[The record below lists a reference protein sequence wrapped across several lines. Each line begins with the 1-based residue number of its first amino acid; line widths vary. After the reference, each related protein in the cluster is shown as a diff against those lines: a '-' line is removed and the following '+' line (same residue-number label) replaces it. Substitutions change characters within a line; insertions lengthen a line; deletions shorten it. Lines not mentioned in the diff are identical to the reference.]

1 MASPFGVL
9 IWRLLNVLEASRYLP
24 GRGCR
29 RYCARGG
36 GRQEAGH
43 RARDNTMAESCK
55 WYFDA
60 HFDRLCVA
68 LYQKEQSVLL
78 GSADE
83 YMMLEKG
90 RAGPTG
96 RRFRL
101 NMVALLSILSMLVL
115 TYYIKDVNA
124 DGFGDTYSSSEV
136 NSYFGEEELN
146 GQSPLHFGP
155 QDTVAEQKRE
165 KSEKKKRNKNKKN
178 IIMMVTD
185 GTGPS
190 SINMA
195 RTYNQYVNDLN
206 FDDILMLD
214 KYLIG
219 QSRTMSSSSL
229 ITDSAAG
236 ATAFSCGLKSY
247 NGAIAVDPMQRPCG
261 TILEALKLKGYKTGM
276 VVTTSLT
283 DATPAAF
290 SSHADFRSMQ
300 DLIANQQLGLN
311 ATLGEMVD
319 LLIGGGRCFFL
330 PQSDEAG
337 CRSDELNLVEF
348 AKKQGWDVS
357 VDRAGFDK
365 LGLGLNKDV
374 KLPVLS
380 LLAYYNIPYEI
391 DRDEKV
397 FPSLYEET
405 VTALNI
411 LSRETEDS
419 DEGFFLM
426 VEGSR
431 IDHAGHHN
439 DPHAQ
444 VREVLAYD
452 KAFSEVIR
460 FAQNSD
466 VETYIVSTSDHET
479 GGLDVGRQIGPDYPD
494 YVWYPEVL
502 KNAKHS
508 GEYLNAKI
516 NRYLSQSKEIK
527 RDKLKSFIQQEILS
541 EDLGITDFE
550 EVDVKSILKM
560 IVKEEQAESE
570 EDGFVTI
577 KEVTGASEVV
587 EYLKNMV
594 SVRARIGWSTHG
606 HTGVDVNI
614 YGYCNR
620 EEGQVRL
627 LKGLGGSREN
637 TDIGRFLEQVA
648 GVDLDDLS
656 AVLRGRGQVHN
667 YLGEEGEERS
677 EEEIEEEID
686 AAEVDNEGFIN
697 VVE

>member
-1 MASPFGVL
+1 MILCLVCSSVASCQNKITG
-9 IWRLLNVLEASRYLP
+9 IATN
-24 GRGCR
+24 
-29 RYCARGG
+29 
-36 GRQEAGH
+36 
-43 RARDNTMAESCK
+43 NTM
-55 WYFDA
+55 
-60 HFDRLCVA
+60 
-68 LYQKEQSVLL
+68 Q
-78 GSADE
+78 G
-83 YMMLEKG
+83 KG
-90 RAGPTG
+90 RTGPTG

-101 NMVALLSILSMLVL
+101 NMMALLSILSLLVL
-115 TYYIKDVNA
+115 TYYVKDVKA
-124 DGFGDTYSSSEV
+124 DGFGETSTSREV
-136 NSYFGEEELN
+136 NSFFGEEDMN
-146 GQSPLHFGP
+146 GQSPLYFGP
-155 QDTVAEQKRE
+155 QDVVAPQKSE
-165 KSEKKKRNKNKKN
+165 KSEKKKSKNKNKKN

-195 RTYNQYVNDLN
+195 RSYNQYINNLN
-206 FDDILMLD
+206 FDDILTLD

-247 NGAIAVDPMQRPCG
+247 NGAIGVDPMQRPCG

-319 LLIGGGRCFFL
+319 LMIGGGRCFFL
-330 PQSDEAG
+330 PQSDAAG
-337 CRSDELNLVEF
+337 CRSDELNLVDF
-348 AKKQGWDVS
+348 AKKQGWEVS

-452 KAFSEVIR
+452 KAFAEVIR

-508 GEYLNAKI
+508 GEYLNTKI
-516 NRYLSQSKEIK
+516 NRYLSLNKKIK
-527 RDKLKSFIQQEILS
+527 RDELKSFIQKEILS
-541 EDLGITDFE
+541 EDLGIADFE
-550 EVDVKSILKM
+550 EGEVKNILKM
-560 IVKEEQAESE
+560 IVEEESE
-570 EDGFVTI
+570 AEAGSDGFVTI
-577 KEVTGASEVV
+577 KEVTGASAVV

-620 EEGQVRL
+620 DEGMVRL

-637 TDIGRFLEQVA
+637 TDIGRFLEQVT

-656 AVLRGRGQVHN
+656 DVLRRRGQVHN
-667 YLGEEGEERS
+667 YLGDESERRS

-686 AAEVDNEGFIN
+686 AAETDNDGFIN